1 MTECYSAVFLYNVVR
16 QFVNVF
22 LVFLVFLVQA
32 APKVGQIMQ
41 QFQRKVVEKT
51 KRPWVSNI
59 ADGVSYLDYVTV
71 AVAVAIYTV
80 AV

>member
-1 MTECYSAVFLYNVVR
+1 MKECYSAVFLYNVVL
-16 QFVNVF
+16 QFVNDF
-22 LVFLVFLVQA
+22 LVFFVQA
-32 APKVGQIMQ
+32 ASKVGQIMQ

-71 AVAVAIYTV
+71 AVAIYTV